1 MSSPTS
7 SKNEYEAKKQFL
19 EDLKQLSKTEHE
31 EIFRIIKRNHVD
43 YTENSNGVFFDLQNV
58 STDIFIQLQKFMEL
72 CSTQRA
78 NEESRNIELNTLR
91 QAAPEQTA
99 T

>member
-1 MSSPTS
+1 MSSPTTI
-7 SKNEYEAKKQFL
+7 KNEYEAKKQFL

-58 STDIFIQLQKFMEL
+58 NSDIFIQLHKFMEL

-78 NEESRNIELNTLR
+78 NEESRNNELNTLR
-91 QAAPEQTA
+91 QEA
-99 T
+99 TNATT